1 LSQDFFSVSQGPGVG
16 TKTMAQW
23 KYSLEEISAD
33 DHTKESL
40 EGRLN
45 EYGKDGWEVV
55 TVWPPSLAENTE
67 RRLRVLL
74 KRQVS
79 LEEPTK

>member
-1 LSQDFFSVSQGPGVG
+1 MYCSEARWIGLSTNTSPVRS
-16 TKTMAQW
+16 
-23 KYSLEEISAD
+23 SA
-33 DHTKESL
+33 KEGL

-55 TVWPPSLAENTE
+55 TVWPQSLAENTA
-67 RRLRVLL
+67 RRLQVLL